1 MSSQLS
7 RLCEIPTVHFFP
19 TYIDLEYAGIWL
31 ITFVMSVGG
40 MEAALLAGILCA
52 LLTFAI
58 QSVAYPKPIRG
69 SMTASTLRSSEWNR
83 CPRAFEILDS
93 QHTGRIRILVVQLQ
107 GHLFFGYVFVSF
119 KRVLSFYYR
128 RIILIFQS
136 STLSQQ
142 YFSLH

>member
-1 MSSQLS
+1 
-7 RLCEIPTVHFFP
+7 
-19 TYIDLEYAGIWL
+19 
-31 ITFVMSVGG
+31 

-93 QHTGRIRILVVQLQ
+93 PHTGRIRILVVQLQ
-107 GHLFFGYVFVSF
+107 GHLFFGCVFVDSKCVLRSF
-119 KRVLSFYYR
+119 FYNDILYSFHPEYIHR
-128 RIILIFQS
+128 NI
-136 STLSQQ
+136 
-142 YFSLH
+142 SLFY